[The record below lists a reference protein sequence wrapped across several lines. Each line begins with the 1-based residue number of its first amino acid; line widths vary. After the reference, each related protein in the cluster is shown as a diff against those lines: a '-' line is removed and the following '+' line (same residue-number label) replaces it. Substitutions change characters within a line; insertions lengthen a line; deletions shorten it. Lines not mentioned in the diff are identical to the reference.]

1 MSRQKN
7 LALTLLGAGAL
18 ASPALADL
26 TVTGRALYVDR
37 VFTFTGGFTNNEPEL
52 PVRFARVVV
61 ANDDTGAILANSNT
75 DENGDFTI
83 AVTGSGTLN
92 LRVTVQARTTQFG
105 SSVRVTDGSNSLY
118 TMSAP
123 TFVNWDLDTDLDA
136 GTIVS
141 EKLTAAGRVGNPF
154 NLLDQIVDSMQWI
167 QSVGGANLNQPV
179 RATWPGGSGSFA
191 TGANFFM
198 SDDDGYD
205 DLVQL
210 HEFGHVVHNIY
221 SDSDSP
227 GGSHSFGQSDQDPRL
242 SFGEGFATA
251 FAGAVRN
258 FTGVN
263 DPGFY
268 IDCSGTGATGAG
280 TIQLRMRME
289 NGSPFTNT
297 TLGEADEGAVFCALW
312 DLIDTEATNDNS
324 VGTDDDPLDGSFQF
338 LGGFDGDELLWRSLD
353 GPVQFASNLTQRDMW
368 NGLFSPGDPGF
379 GNELA
384 SIFENWGQRFVLD
397 DDEPNNSFGTAIPL
411 ASFGTWSGTRTL
423 YSPASGTFAPGE
435 GDSDYYSVDLSAG
448 LPYEFETRYPGGLN
462 DAGTFADPALRLW
475 RPDGTLFAID
485 DDSGTG
491 RNALI
496 DNVTADQTGSWR
508 IEVFTDHP
516 YRRTGSYQ
524 LRARTGPTDCND
536 NGVDDATDIQNGT
549 SSDFNTDG
557 IPDECQPLFADG
569 PFATLFGLTP
579 QVLTLDAGPVH
590 AGKFYLMV
598 GSATGTTPGT
608 PFAGLMLPIVVD
620 DYTSFVLA
628 NPNGP
633 PLSNSFGVLNGQGQA
648 TAEFQ
653 APPGVSLMLLGTQFH
668 HAYLVF
674 NAALEFDLASNSMPV
689 TCLLYTS
696 PSPRDS

>member
-1 MSRQKN
+1 MSSDPKA
-7 LALTLLGAGAL
+7 LALVLLGASAI

-37 VFTFTGGFTNNEPEL
+37 EFTFNGGFTNNEPEL

-83 AVTGSGTLN
+83 PVSGSGTLN
-92 LRVTVQARTTQFG
+92 LRVTVQARTTEFG
-105 SSVRVTDGSNSLY
+105 SSVRVTNDSGALY

-123 TFVNWDLDTDLDA
+123 TFVDWDLDTDLDA

-154 NLLDQIVDSMQWI
+154 NILDQIVDSMQWI
-167 QSVGGANLNQPV
+167 QSVGGADLNQAV

-191 TGANFFM
+191 AGPNFVM

-227 GGSHSFGQSDQDPRL
+227 GESHTFGQSDQDPRL

-268 IDCSGTGATGAG
+268 LDCSGTGSTGAG

-312 DLIDTEATNDNS
+312 DLVDTEGTNDNS
-324 VGTDDDPLDGSFQF
+324 AGTDDDPVDGSFQF
-338 LGGFDGDELLWRSLD
+338 LGGLNGDELLWRSLD
-353 GPVQFASNLTQRDMW
+353 GPVQTASNLTQRDMW

-379 GNELA
+379 GNELTA
-384 SIFENWGQRFVLD
+384 IFENWGQRFLLD
-397 DDEPNNSFGTAIPL
+397 NDEPNNSFGAAAP
-411 ASFGTWSGTRTL
+411 AAPFGSWSETRTL
-423 YSPASGTFAPGE
+423 YSPATGTFAPGE
-435 GDSDYYSVDLSAG
+435 GDSDFYSVDLVAG
-448 LPYEFETRYPGGLN
+448 MPYAFETRYPGGLN

-475 RPDGTLFAID
+475 RPDGTLFAAD
-485 DDSGTG
+485 DDSGAG

-496 DNVTADQTGSWR
+496 DDAIVDQSGTWR

-524 LRARTGPTDCND
+524 LRAGEGPLDCND
-536 NGVDDATDIQNGT
+536 NGVEDAIDIQNGT
-549 SSDFNTDG
+549 ANDFNNDG

-569 PFATLFGLTP
+569 PFATLLNLVP
-579 QVLTLDAGPVH
+579 QVLTLNAGSAQ
-590 AGKFYLMV
+590 AGKFYLIV
-598 GSATGTTPGT
+598 GSVTGTTPGT

-620 DYTSFVLA
+620 DYTSYVLA

-633 PLSNSFGVLNGQGQA
+633 PLSGSFGVLDGQGQA
-648 TAEFQ
+648 TAEFK
-653 APPGVSLMLLGTQFH
+653 APPGVSLALLGTQFH
-668 HAYLVF
+668 HAYVVF
-674 NAALEFDLASNSMPV
+674 DAAFQFDLASNSIPV
-689 TCLLYTS
+689 TLAF
-696 PSPRDS
+696 